1 MMWIVLAVIAFVIGQ
16 GYLFHCLKKLDGFL
30 LKHSADESQEPDGN
44 QQK

>member
-30 LKHSADESQEPDGN
+30 LRHFQDEGQETGKDHQN
-44 QQK
+44 